1 MCEKVQ
7 IIQEILYDLCRFQKP
22 KCGFSHGPSQPVSYL
37 GLKHTVGV
45 SADCGGGEGRRREGA
60 VQVHR
65 EGKLLHEYK
74 SKERGEG
81 GGGGMALAAASAM
94 ASRLISAKNIAK
106 SSFLSSPL
114 LSSST

>member
-1 MCEKVQ
+1 M
-7 IIQEILYDLCRFQKP
+7 
-22 KCGFSHGPSQPVSYL
+22 
-37 GLKHTVGV
+37 
-45 SADCGGGEGRRREGA
+45 
-60 VQVHR
+60 HR

-81 GGGGMALAAASAM
+81 EGGGMALAAASAMAM

>member
-1 MCEKVQ
+1 ME
-7 IIQEILYDLCRFQKP
+7 
-22 KCGFSHGPSQPVSYL
+22 
-37 GLKHTVGV
+37 
-45 SADCGGGEGRRREGA
+45 EGRGGRREGA

-65 EGKLLHEYK
+65 EGKLLHEHK

-81 GGGGMALAAASAM
+81 GGGMALAAAAASAM

-106 SSFLSSPL
+106 SSFLSSLL